1 MAKALGDLVAAIF
14 NTGPTPGA
22 KPTRLISNAD
32 IPPRIKGGINLMN
45 RMTKETLNQIIQN
58 VENDPL
64 AGMGSM
70 SKRDL
75 LIDRLLAHWNTV
87 EARPVEQPTVAKPL
101 ISEPTKPAATSIA
114 RPNTGAVAAGPATAK
129 VG

>member
-1 MAKALGDLVAAIF
+1 MAKALGDLIATIF
-14 NTGPTPGA
+14 NTGPTPSA
-22 KPTRLISNAD
+22 PKTRLVTNST
-32 IPPRIKGGINLMN
+32 IPPRTGGITLMN

-87 EARPVEQPTVAKPL
+87 EARPVEQPIAPKPL
-101 ISEPTKPAATSIA
+101 ITEPPKTVTLTGGVKPATTAPTAT
-114 RPNTGAVAAGPATAK
+114 K

>member
-1 MAKALGDLVAAIF
+1 MKQLADMVTTIF
-14 NTGPTPGA
+14 GRDPTPSA
-22 KPTRLISNAD
+22 PKTRLITNAT
-32 IPPRIKGGINLMN
+32 IPPRTLGGINLMN

-101 ISEPTKPAATSIA
+101 ISEPLKPAATSIA